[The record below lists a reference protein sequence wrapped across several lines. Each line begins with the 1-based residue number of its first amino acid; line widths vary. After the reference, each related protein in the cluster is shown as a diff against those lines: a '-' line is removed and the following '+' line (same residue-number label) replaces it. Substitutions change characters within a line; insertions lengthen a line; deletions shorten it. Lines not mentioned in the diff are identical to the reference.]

1 MLTTLLLTLSTALTS
16 TSSGTGIMLL
26 YWRGVGKLTGYSK
39 IRSHQIT
46 ETKKYY
52 SKCMKRYWDV
62 IASDVLNSNVAG
74 ENRKNSNHNRNE
86 HIGTIVRRRQERSTV
101 LLVSTII
108 FSLIIYNLRY
118 KISYLKS

>member
-1 MLTTLLLTLSTALTS
+1 
-16 TSSGTGIMLL
+16 MLL

-108 FSLIIYNLRY
+108 FH
-118 KISYLKS
+118 